1 MKKFIII
8 AAFVAL
14 TEAIGTQLIFVP
26 TNTLPGASG
35 NIFFAIYVCS
45 LIQYRYGPN
54 HVLKVNYSEIYF
66 HKFLLKFHYRHLCPV
81 HQSQLALKFTEE
93 FSRIFYHQF

>member
-45 LIQYRYGPN
+45 LI
-54 HVLKVNYSEIYF
+54 
-66 HKFLLKFHYRHLCPV
+66 
-81 HQSQLALKFTEE
+81 
-93 FSRIFYHQF
+93 

>member
-35 NIFFAIYVCS
+35 NFCYICICNMY
-45 LIQYRYGPN
+45 I
-54 HVLKVNYSEIYF
+54 H
-66 HKFLLKFHYRHLCPV
+66 
-81 HQSQLALKFTEE
+81 T
-93 FSRIFYHQF
+93 

>member
-35 NIFFAIYVCS
+35 NIFFAIYV
-45 LIQYRYGPN
+45 YV
-54 HVLKVNYSEIYF
+54 VLYSIGMGQIM
-66 HKFLLKFHYRHLCPV
+66 C
-81 HQSQLALKFTEE
+81 
-93 FSRIFYHQF
+93 

>member
-35 NIFFAIYVCS
+35 NFCYIFICNMYLYICTYVVWTISC
-45 LIQYRYGPN
+45 I
-54 HVLKVNYSEIYF
+54 
-66 HKFLLKFHYRHLCPV
+66 
-81 HQSQLALKFTEE
+81 SQLCAK
-93 FSRIFYHQF
+93 SQF

>member
-35 NIFFAIYVCS
+35 NFCYICICNMYILTYLVWAISCIS
-45 LIQYRYGPN
+45 QLW
-54 HVLKVNYSEIYF
+54 LKVSSR
-66 HKFLLKFHYRHLCPV
+66 LKVICRGIFNNIL
-81 HQSQLALKFTEE
+81 QFTD
-93 FSRIFYHQF
+93 

>member
-35 NIFFAIYVCS
+35 NIFFAIYVV
-45 LIQYRYGPN
+45 LYTLKPRYNEP
-54 HVLKVNYSEIYF
+54 
-66 HKFLLKFHYRHLCPV
+66 
-81 HQSQLALKFTEE
+81 
-93 FSRIFYHQF
+93 